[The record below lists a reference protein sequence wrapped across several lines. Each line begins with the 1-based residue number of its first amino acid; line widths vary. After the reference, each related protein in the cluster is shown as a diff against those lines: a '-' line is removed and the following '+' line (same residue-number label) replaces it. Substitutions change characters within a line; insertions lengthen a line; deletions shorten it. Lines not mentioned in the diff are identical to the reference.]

1 MLRLLLPLALACLA
15 PASPAQVVV
24 PDALP
29 LEVRAHASRLDQSG
43 KFHVQLSCYP
53 REALSR
59 DYDLRVAVDA
69 WADEYTLHELSP
81 KPATSRWKPGK
92 PVELELDLSI
102 PADSKLGFGDQLT
115 VLVTFVD
122 QDTGAVVPPEYP
134 IADGEG
140 FSEVEAFD
148 LPGFLGAEGAAALEA
163 LFAEARGLEA
173 PAAWQLLEAGLR
185 RAGDDDTK
193 ERFRDELLRVG
204 KFPPAPL
211 SQLEESV
218 VANRISSE
226 QVRYWRIVAG
236 RMYDRGQLHGAMRL
250 LERTGGA
257 LSEQADRAV
266 IGALGD
272 ADRTQ
277 QRVDDIKQRLIEE
290 LSDEDAALAKELEAK
305 HGQTRALLKEAERF
319 ASEGRY
325 PVALELVRRLRRSDD
340 EEVEARAWTLLDE
353 YAEAWVALT
362 PPEELAE
369 VQAALDHPSWARTET
384 VASHC
389 FLFIGPRDLVR
400 NIPPA
405 SKLNFDLAYVF
416 LTDLFGRVPNPEGDR
431 VTVYFKELFDFG
443 GGIGGGKIIDIGKA
457 QPSPQSPVR
466 VDNGLLYHEL
476 THCIDDTQPIFAGFR
491 EGLANMGAAYAF
503 EALDQDSD
511 ALHSFD
517 ANLEEFRKYFLE
529 RDVAYWRIQNY
540 GPSAGFFLHFEE
552 EYASLSRARHDW
564 SPLRQFFRE
573 YREAPVR
580 DGREPYIVRG
590 LAHFLVRAFGPG
602 AFDDLVRFG
611 FPLEEHDRRAIGLE
625 LSAFDAEDFTLFEE
639 ATSDFPTSPVPRDR
653 FGRDVARSG
662 DYESEEAREAR
673 RRHGVVSAW
682 KTVGPFFTRSG
693 DAAAVPFEPEWHIDF
708 TSKVEALRST
718 KDETTR
724 LLWRDPIGTWQSDAH
739 LSPVTIDATGWL
751 HFDYQPYGQR
761 DAAIYAVTSVTLSE
775 ASEVAVH
782 ARADDDF
789 ALFIDGVRLGAYRGR
804 GTNGSSENARWR
816 GPFQNLPDAQ
826 RFELPLAAGRHT
838 IVVKIKNRGGPAG
851 LVLALSKPD
860 GSTLEF
866 SADTDAVEPRR
877 APRKASWKRLARL
890 DARSLKSKAKT
901 TVGGFK
907 TVNKALRGTS
917 TSGGVQWRRFT
928 VRPGFPKDSPSNL
941 LWLKEKLTED
951 ALDLR
956 LELELTR
963 ESRAPKLLLT
973 LQGEGEDDGLSGWTL
988 LLLPSGGSA
997 VSARL
1002 ERYDR
1007 LVYQTEALPMPEGE
1021 GTLRLLFECLDD
1033 EVTVKLDELT
1043 LLDRVPIRPIPG
1055 KFGVG
1060 LGTWGDSPAIELLEV
1075 SSTKR

>member
-1 MLRLLLPLALACLA
+1 MLRLLSPLALAALA
-15 PASPAQVVV
+15 LSTPAQVLV
-24 PDALP
+24 PEALP

-43 KFHVQLSCYP
+43 AFHVQLSCYP
-53 REALSR
+53 REALER
-59 DYDLRVAVDA
+59 DYDLRIAVDA
-69 WADEYTLHELSP
+69 WADEYSLQELSP
-81 KPATSRWKPGK
+81 KPPTSRWKRGSA
-92 PVELELDLSI
+92 VELDVDLRV
-102 PADSKLGFGDQLT
+102 PDDSQLGFGDQLT
-115 VLVTFVD
+115 VLVTFID
-122 QDTGAVVPPEYP
+122 KETGAVVPPEYP
-134 IADGEG
+134 AADAEG
-140 FSEVEAFD
+140 YSEVEAFD
-148 LPGFLGAEGAAALEA
+148 LPGFLGTEGAAELEA
-163 LFAEARGLEA
+163 LFAEARGLDA
-173 PAAWQLLEAGLR
+173 PAAWARLEAGLR

-204 KFPPAPL
+204 KFAPAPL
-211 SQLEESV
+211 SELEQSV
-218 VANRISSE
+218 VANRISGE
-226 QVRYWRIVAG
+226 QVRYWRIIAG
-236 RMYDRGQLHGAMRL
+236 RMYDRGKLHGAMRL

-272 ADRTQ
+272 AERTQ
-277 QRVDDIKQRLIEE
+277 QRVDDIRQRLIEE
-290 LSDEDAALAKELEAK
+290 LSEEDAALAKELEAK
-305 HGQTRALLKEAERF
+305 HGQTRALLKEAESL
-319 ASEGRY
+319 AAKGSY

-340 EEVEARAWTLLDE
+340 DKVEARAWELLDE

-389 FLFIGPRDLVR
+389 FLFIGPRELVQ
-400 NIPPA
+400 NIPAA

-457 QPSPQSPVR
+457 DPAPKSPVR

-491 EGLANMGAAYAF
+491 EGLANMGAAYAS
-503 EALDQDSD
+503 EALDQDAD

-517 ANLEEFRKYFLE
+517 SNLEEFRKYFLD

-540 GPSAGFFLHFEE
+540 GPSAGFFLYFEE
-552 EYASLSRARHDW
+552 EYASLSKARHDW

-590 LAHFLVRAFGPG
+590 LAHYLVRAFGPA

-611 FPLEEHDRRAIGLE
+611 FPLEERDRRAIGLE
-625 LSAFDAEDFTLFEE
+625 LAAFDYEDFTIFEE

-653 FGRDVARSG
+653 VGRDVARSG

-673 RRHGVVSAW
+673 RKHGVISAW
-682 KTVGPFFTRSG
+682 KTVGPFFTRNG
-693 DAAAVPFEPEWHIDF
+693 DAGAVPFEPEWHIDF

-761 DAAIYAVTSVTLSE
+761 DAAIYAVTSVTLEE

-789 ALFIDGVRLGAYRGR
+789 SLFIDGVRLGAYRGR
-804 GTNGSSENARWR
+804 GANGSSDNARWR
-816 GPFQNLPDAQ
+816 GPFQHLPDAQ
-826 RFELPLAAGRHT
+826 RFDLSMGAGRHT
-838 IVVKIKNRGGPAG
+838 VLVKIKNGGGTAG

-866 SADTDAVEPRR
+866 TTDTDPVEERR
-877 APRKASWKRLARL
+877 APRKVSWKRLARL
-890 DARSLKSKAKT
+890 DARSMKGKSKT

-907 TVNKALRGTS
+907 TVNKALRGTK
-917 TSGGVQWRRFT
+917 TDGGVQWRRFT

-941 LWLKEKLTED
+941 FWLKEKLTED
-951 ALDLR
+951 VLDLK

-963 ESRAPKLLLT
+963 EPRAPKLLLT
-973 LQGEGEDDGLSGWTL
+973 IQGEGEDDGLSGWTL

-1007 LVYQTEALPMPEGE
+1007 LVYQTEPKPLPAGE
-1021 GTLRLLFECLDD
+1021 GPLLVSLECLDD
-1033 EVTVKLDELT
+1033 EVTVKLDELV
-1043 LLDRVPIRPIPG
+1043 LFDRVPIRPIPG

-1060 LGTWGDSPAIELLEV
+1060 LATWGDSPAIELLEV
-1075 SSTKR
+1075 SSAKR